1 MSPPANMHDLT
12 VNTGDQP
19 SFMAE
24 KGGIVFDD
32 RSEGIR

>member
-1 MSPPANMHDLT
+1 MSPPANAHDLRAK
-12 VNTGDQP
+12 TGDQP

-32 RSEGIR
+32 RSEDIR